1 MDRMILPRSRGL
13 QEALKVADLADLQ
26 TIGLSYGRKEHGLGA
41 LGQELEEVIGDL
53 HGILPIG
60 FSFLE
65 KEGDTLIHGLD
76 ELIDTLRFK
85 VRRDLKEFLSM
96 GGMFDLLFSLEGSG
110 MGNNLS
116 VFDTDL
122 DVIGIGKDFAT
133 RAREGGRDRVTVGI
147 QRDKTGLTD
156 QSLDDPVRL
165 VMNLR

>member
-26 TIGLSYGRKEHGLGA
+26 TIGLPYGREEHRLGA
-41 LGQELEEVIGDL
+41 LGQELEEVIGDV
-53 HGILPIG
+53 HRILPIG
-60 FSFLE
+60 FCFLE
-65 KEGDTLIHGLD
+65 EEGDTFVHALD
-76 ELIDTLRFK
+76 EFIDSLRFE

-110 MGNNLS
+110 MGSDLS

-133 RAREGGRDRVTVGI
+133 RAREGGRD
-147 QRDKTGLTD
+147 
-156 QSLDDPVRL
+156 
-165 VMNLR
+165 